1 MYTGKSPAVLAAF
14 VFFFTGTL
22 MAGEEPKYTVE
33 SKTDVYEV
41 RRYAP
46 MLVAETTV
54 QAEFDDA
61 GNEAFRI
68 LAGFIFGKNR
78 SQEKIAMTAP
88 VKSQPNAQADRSEKI
103 AMTAPVTSEST
114 ADGFTYQ
121 FMMPSKYTRET
132 LPVPEDDRVEIKEIP
147 ERTFA
152 VLRYSGTWSQARYN
166 EHRDKLLAALQQ
178 DGVRV
183 TGEPIW
189 SRYDAPFKPWF
200 LRRNEIWVPVAT
212 GNRS

>member
-1 MYTGKSPAVLAAF
+1 MYTGKSPAVLAAL

-61 GNEAFRI
+61 GNQAFRI

-88 VKSQPNAQADRSEKI
+88 VKSQSTSRADRSEKI

-114 ADGFTYQ
+114 ANGYTYQ

-147 ERTFA
+147 ARTFA
-152 VLRYSGTWSQARYN
+152 VLRYSGTWSEARYN
-166 EHRDKLLAALQQ
+166 EHRDKLLAALQK

-212 GNRS
+212 G